1 MPYLSE
7 NINVHPNGEIQSQN
21 GKWIMMEWEREI
33 MEASARAICI
43 NGGDILNVGFGMGII
58 DSYIQLLKPK
68 THWIIE
74 GHPEVQKKIIEDGW
88 L

>member
-1 MPYLSE
+1 MPYFSE
-7 NINVHPNGEIQSQN
+7 NINFHPNGEIQSQN

-68 THWIIE
+68 N
-74 GHPEVQKKIIEDGW
+74 PLDYRRPP
-88 L
+88 